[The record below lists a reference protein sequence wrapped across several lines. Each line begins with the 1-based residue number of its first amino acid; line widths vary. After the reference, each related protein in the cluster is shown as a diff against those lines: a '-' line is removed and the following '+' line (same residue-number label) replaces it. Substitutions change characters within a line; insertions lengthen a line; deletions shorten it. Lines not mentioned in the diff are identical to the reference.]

1 MDRNDSQHFEKIIA
15 KIGLPKPLLK
25 AMINDFRG
33 QRAPYPGHEIYER
46 VEKGINYSDWI
57 NNPQTADELLD
68 INKKKKYP
76 SIEEIAS
83 ILSEE
88 NILEFVNESKK
99 ENIEP
104 EDINEAEITFCLLS
118 EKGQKF
124 FEYLSA

>member
-1 MDRNDSQHFEKIIA
+1 MDKANNQNFEKIIA

-25 AMINDFRG
+25 SVVNASKG
-33 QRAPYPGHEIYER
+33 QHAPYPGHEIYEI
-46 VEKGINYSDWI
+46 VEKKIDYSDWT
-57 NNPQTADELLD
+57 NKPQTADELLG
-68 INKKKKYP
+68 INKKKKYL

-99 ENIEP
+99 GNIEP
-104 EDINEAEITFCLLS
+104 DDTGEAEITFCLLS

-124 FEYLSA
+124 LEYLSV